1 MKTDE
6 EVTDDEN
13 YEPQVTS
20 NNPTERIMA
29 RRLRIQR
36 RVEALRKQKEAQEA
50 AGEDTTIESEVMKTS
65 IELQIEKSMGLLEK
79 LMQDGEEHV
88 TNVRIATEA
97 RETDRREREG
107 IGKEKLLKQLEEEAE
122 EAAAMFNE
130 IASKWSGIMKYND
143 PLHINE
149 DIGSQ
154 KERCDE
160 VIRQKD
166 AIINDLKEKLRKA
179 EINFAIDQ
187 RRQIEDINSITRRI
201 ENQIIVMRKAYRQE
215 LQMIEEVILTDRQ
228 VQIETNNKKWEELYK
243 KRDQEEKSDAEQRS
257 EDYWKFVKE
266 MENLNRDFQELYRE
280 TNINLENDLDDLQR
294 EMERI
299 KTEATMNSEKLDYNY
314 QILKKREDEN
324 LIIKSQQKRRI
335 NKLQDIINSLRK
347 KNSDYHAQTMQQ
359 IEKLSAEVKKLSKNV
374 LDIEKQADHIAA
386 VNNVKFKKIWAMNK
400 ARTDKLFKRILDIDK
415 VLYEQQLGLLWN
427 PPEHKIPSKN
437 DMESYRTAISQSQM
451 NNKQSGKQSQLLQQQ
466 QSQLQP
472 QPQQLRVPGSSMLE
486 TISGV
491 VDSETE
497 NENNHFYKRTLNHI
511 LNLLADK
518 TGFLIEEEL
527 NAILEPY
534 LEYEKTLVKVDN
546 VFAAL
551 NINQRGDIDLLLEF
565 FLPYMFC
572 PICNVVQEK
581 TTTTGG
587 GGGGDDESLMHVHEM
602 DPMTITELTTNSGK
616 EFLIEARGKV
626 QGIVDSKTKAINEA
640 AVADMLRDIAG
651 LDHDPGGTVVEFGP
665 FSVTLYDDNLRGECK
680 GPEKVS
686 DEVKE
691 MESKGSVTE
700 SHTRVRLPCQYHH
713 PLMISSVYV
722 LKALKEFLGK
732 YHIPK
737 SSMPTMSARLSYKRS
752 TVSRLVAAEDIE
764 AYWEKYTQIFP
775 EERETLWDNLLEGL
789 NRYHQLL
796 KARKLTSEEVMNLRR
811 QNTELHRVFANYIGL
826 HRHTILNY
834 SHEGIPKNK
843 EIRQ

>member
-1 MKTDE
+1 
-6 EVTDDEN
+6 
-13 YEPQVTS
+13 
-20 NNPTERIMA
+20 
-29 RRLRIQR
+29 
-36 RVEALRKQKEAQEA
+36 
-50 AGEDTTIESEVMKTS
+50 
-65 IELQIEKSMGLLEK
+65 
-79 LMQDGEEHV
+79 
-88 TNVRIATEA
+88 
-97 RETDRREREG
+97 
-107 IGKEKLLKQLEEEAE
+107 
-122 EAAAMFNE
+122 
-130 IASKWSGIMKYND
+130 
-143 PLHINE
+143 
-149 DIGSQ
+149 
-154 KERCDE
+154 
-160 VIRQKD
+160 
-166 AIINDLKEKLRKA
+166 
-179 EINFAIDQ
+179 
-187 RRQIEDINSITRRI
+187 
-201 ENQIIVMRKAYRQE
+201 MRKAYRQE

-546 VFAAL
+546 VFAVG
-551 NINQRGDIDLLLEF
+551 ISDSLLQISK
-565 FLPYMFC
+565 MA
-572 PICNVVQEK
+572 I
-581 TTTTGG
+581 TG
-587 GGGGDDESLMHVHEM
+587 S
-602 DPMTITELTTNSGK
+602 
-616 EFLIEARGKV
+616 
-626 QGIVDSKTKAINEA
+626 
-640 AVADMLRDIAG
+640 
-651 LDHDPGGTVVEFGP
+651 
-665 FSVTLYDDNLRGECK
+665 
-680 GPEKVS
+680 
-686 DEVKE
+686 
-691 MESKGSVTE
+691 
-700 SHTRVRLPCQYHH
+700 QY
-713 PLMISSVYV
+713 
-722 LKALKEFLGK
+722 
-732 YHIPK
+732 
-737 SSMPTMSARLSYKRS
+737 
-752 TVSRLVAAEDIE
+752 
-764 AYWEKYTQIFP
+764 
-775 EERETLWDNLLEGL
+775 
-789 NRYHQLL
+789 
-796 KARKLTSEEVMNLRR
+796 
-811 QNTELHRVFANYIGL
+811 
-826 HRHTILNY
+826 
-834 SHEGIPKNK
+834 
-843 EIRQ
+843 